1 MQSYS
6 VVAVEDG
13 MEDLRESDAGCY
25 DFYIERTGEKKA
37 SMRAKH
43 PMEEAPMNEV
53 MAWESVLHRDVS
65 ADDRFL
71 YGVTTTG
78 IYCRPSCPSR
88 RPKRDNVAF
97 FSSVE
102 AAERAGF
109 RACQRC
115 RPNRAKSAHPAVERA
130 RDYIDNHIADLGDER
145 ITLELLGE
153 ESGLS
158 PYHLQRKFKE
168 LLGLTPAQYI
178 RARKS
183 ERLKGELKRGETV
196 SRATFGAGYGSSSRV
211 YGDSDRR
218 LGMTPATYRRGGAGA
233 HIDYVI
239 ATTSL
244 GTLLVAATDRGVCA
258 VTLGDDAK
266 TLEAALEREYPAAIR
281 KRVATPSSSLG
292 VWVGEI
298 VEAVDSDRVRLDIPF
313 DIQASAFQWKV
324 WHELQKI
331 PFGETRSYG
340 EIAEAIGAPKAVR
353 AVASACA
360 NNRVAVVIPCHRVIR
375 QSGALGGYRWGLERK
390 RLLLEKERATREE
403 GTS

>member
-1 MQSYS
+1 MSAIKTRGQT
-6 VVAVEDG
+6 
-13 MEDLRESDAGCY
+13 EDL
-25 DFYIERTGEKKA
+25 
-37 SMRAKH
+37 
-43 PMEEAPMNEV
+43 PMNEAI
-53 MAWESVLHRDVS
+53 AWESVLNRDAS
-65 ADDRFL
+65 ADDRLL

-97 FSSVE
+97 FSSAA
-102 AAERAGF
+102 AAEHAGF

-115 RPNRAKSAHPAVERA
+115 TPNRAKSPHRGVERA
-130 RDYIDNHIADLGDER
+130 RDYIDTHIGDLGEER

-153 ESGLS
+153 QSGLS
-158 PYHLQRKFKE
+158 QYHLQRKFKE

-183 ERLKGELKRGETV
+183 ERLKSELKRGETV

-211 YGDSDRR
+211 YGDSDKR

-233 HIDYVI
+233 HIDYVT
-239 ATTSL
+239 AKTSL
-244 GTLLVAATDRGVCA
+244 GTLLVGATDRGVCA
-258 VTLGDDAK
+258 VTLGNDAK
-266 TLEAALEREYPAAIR
+266 TLEAALEQEYPAATR
-281 KRVATPSSSLG
+281 THVATPSSSLSG
-292 VWVGEI
+292 WVAEI
-298 VEAVDSDRVRLDIPF
+298 IEAVDSDRVRLDIPF

-340 EIAEAIGAPKAVR
+340 EIATAIGSPKAVR

-360 NNRVAVVIPCHRVIR
+360 NNRAAVVIPCHRVVR

-390 RLLLEKERATREE
+390 RRLLEKERAIREE

>member
-1 MQSYS
+1 MC
-6 VVAVEDG
+6 A
-13 MEDLRESDAGCY
+13 AACY
-25 DFYIERTGEKKA
+25 DFLIEGQAREVGSIKTKVQI
-37 SMRAKH
+37 
-43 PMEEAPMNEV
+43 EAPSLNEAV
-53 MAWESVLHRDVS
+53 AWESVLQRDAS

-71 YGVTTTG
+71 YAVTTTG

-97 FSSVE
+97 FSSAA
-102 AAERAGF
+102 AAEEAGF

-115 RPNRAKSAHPAVERA
+115 RPNRAKAPHRAVERA
-130 RDYIDNHIADLGDER
+130 REYIDAHITDLGEER

-168 LLGLTPAQYI
+168 IVGLTPAQYI

-211 YGDSDRR
+211 YGDSDKR

-233 HIDYVI
+233 HIEYVT
-239 ATTSL
+239 ARTSL
-244 GTLLVAATDRGVCA
+244 GFLLVGATDRGICA
-258 VTLGDDAK
+258 VTLGNDVK
-266 TLEAALEREYPAAIR
+266 TLENALELEYPAATR
-281 KRVATPSSSLG
+281 TYVSHPSSSLQA
-292 VWVGEI
+292 WVADI
-298 VEAVDSDRVRLDIPF
+298 IEAIDSDRVRLDIPF

-324 WHELQKI
+324 WRELQKI
-331 PFGETRSYG
+331 PFGETRSYS
-340 EIAEAIGAPKAVR
+340 EIANAIGSPKAVR

-360 NNRVAVVIPCHRVIR
+360 NNRAAVIIPCHRVVR
-375 QSGALGGYRWGLERK
+375 QNGELGGYRWGLERK
-390 RLLLEKERATREE
+390 QLLIEKERAMSEKS
-403 GTS
+403 TS